1 MVFVAKKTLRSS
13 PPNPA
18 RRSPDPRRPETLLV
32 SQVKTRRN
40 VRSSS
45 TFTFFSL
52 DFFFYLSVGG
62 NNDDGL
68 CVGWLGVKSPFL
80 RALLQSSFSSLIGL
94 FLRIACGNKGFLLLL
109 LCSKVTCLDLFRGA
123 AAAATEGVQLGEQQ
137 WCT

>member
-1 MVFVAKKTLRSS
+1 MTQETAAGVAGKNEEKRSFVINIHL
-13 PPNPA
+13 
-18 RRSPDPRRPETLLV
+18 
-32 SQVKTRRN
+32 
-40 VRSSS
+40 
-45 TFTFFSL
+45 FSL

-109 LCSKVTCLDLFRGA
+109 LCSKVPCLDLFRGA